1 MIAACGEA
9 LVDFT
14 AAASVGGERAFVALP
29 GGSPCNVAVGIA
41 RLRTPAAF
49 VGKLSTD
56 YFGELLRA
64 HLAASGVS
72 LRWAARGDQPS
83 ALAFVIPRD
92 RQGRKGQA
100 REGQAQGQA
109 HDFAFYGDD
118 TADRNF
124 TLADAPT
131 EFPDDVAALHFGS
144 YSLVLGKSDRAYA
157 ALMQRER
164 RRRVISLD
172 PNVRPTLFPNRAEYR
187 RRIERLVGFAHLVKA
202 SADDLEWLYPGE
214 LPLESAARW
223 LGIGASVVAVTLGAD
238 GAVAMAADG
247 RSVHS
252 RGIAVNVADT
262 VGAGDA
268 FTAGLLAYLHNAGW
282 LRAGALA
289 GITHHALE
297 AALARA
303 NLNAARACGR
313 QGAGE
318 WAC

>member
-9 LVDFT
+9 LIDFT
-14 AAASVGGERAFVALP
+14 AAASVGGERAFAALP

-41 RLRTPAAF
+41 QLRTPAAF

-64 HLAASGVS
+64 HLEASGVGM
-72 LRWAARGDQPS
+72 RWVTRGEQPS
-83 ALAFVIPRD
+83 ALAFVMPRD
-92 RQGRKGQA
+92 GQGREGQA
-100 REGQAQGQA
+100 REQQAQGQA

-124 TLADAPT
+124 TLSDAPAA
-131 EFPDDVAALHFGS
+131 FPDDVAALHFGS
-144 YSLVLGKSDRAYA
+144 YSLALGKSDRAYA
-157 ALMQRER
+157 ALMERER
-164 RRRVISLD
+164 CRRVISLD
-172 PNVRPTLFPNRAEYR
+172 PNVRPSLFSDRAEYR

-214 LPLESAARW
+214 TPLAAAARW
-223 LGIGASVVAVTLGAD
+223 LGMGASVVAVTLGAD
-238 GAVAMAADG
+238 GAVAMSAGG
-247 RSVHS
+247 RRAVS
-252 RGIAVNVADT
+252 RGIAVDVIDT

-297 AALARA
+297 AALSRA

-318 WAC
+318 WAV

>member
-1 MIAACGEA
+1 MIASCGEA

-14 AAASVGGERAFVALP
+14 AATACGERAFVALP

-64 HLAASGVS
+64 HLTASGVS
-72 LRWAARGDQPS
+72 MRWVARGEQPS
-83 ALAFVIPRD
+83 ALAFVIPRN
-92 RQGRKGQA
+92 RQGRNGQG
-100 REGQAQGQA
+100 REGQA

-124 TLADAPT
+124 TLADAPDAFSD
-131 EFPDDVAALHFGS
+131 EVAALHFGS

-157 ALMQRER
+157 ALMERECS
-164 RRRVISLD
+164 RRVISLD
-172 PNVRPTLFPNRAEYR
+172 PNVRPVLFSDRAEYR
-187 RRIERLVGFAHLVKA
+187 RRIERLAGFAHLVKA

-214 LPLESAARW
+214 QPLEAAARW
-223 LGIGASVVAVTLGAD
+223 LRRGPSVVVVTLGAD
-238 GAVAMAADG
+238 GAVAMTAGG
-247 RSVHS
+247 RRAHS
-252 RGIAVNVADT
+252 RGIAVDVADT

-268 FTAGLLAYLHNAGW
+268 FSAGMLAYLHNAGW
-282 LRAGALA
+282 LRVGALA
-289 GITHHALE
+289 GITHHAIE
-297 AALARA
+297 TGLARA
-303 NLNAARACGR
+303 NLNAARVCGQ

-318 WAC
+318 WAEGVR

>member
-1 MIAACGEA
+1 MIASCGEA
-9 LVDFT
+9 LIDFT
-14 AAASVGGERAFVALP
+14 AASVGGERAFVALP

-64 HLAASGVS
+64 HLEASGVS
-72 LRWAARGDQPS
+72 LRWAAQGDQPS
-83 ALAFVIPRD
+83 ALAFVIPRN
-92 RQGRKGQA
+92 RQRRKGQ
-100 REGQAQGQA
+100 EQGQA

-124 TLADAPT
+124 TLADAPAD
-131 EFPDDVAALHFGS
+131 FPDDVAALHFGS

-157 ALMQRER
+157 ALMQREH

-172 PNVRPTLFPNRAEYR
+172 PNVRPALFPDRAAYR
-187 RRIERLVGFAHLVKA
+187 RRIERLIGFAHLVKA

-214 LPLESAARW
+214 LPLDAAARW

-238 GAVAMAADG
+238 GAAAMAVGG
-247 RSVHS
+247 RSALS

-282 LRAGALA
+282 LRAEALA
-289 GITHHALE
+289 GITHNALE

-313 QGAGE
+313 RGAGE

>member
-1 MIAACGEA
+1 MIASCGEA

-14 AAASVGGERAFVALP
+14 AAAVGGERAFVALP

-64 HLAASGVS
+64 HLEASGVS

-83 ALAFVIPRD
+83 ALAFVIPRN
-92 RQGRKGQA
+92 RQGRKEQEQGQA
-100 REGQAQGQA
+100 DGQA

-124 TLADAPT
+124 TLADAPA
-131 EFPDDVAALHFGS
+131 EFPDDVSALHFGS

-157 ALMQRER
+157 ALMQREHP
-164 RRRVISLD
+164 RRVISLD
-172 PNVRPTLFPNRAEYR
+172 PNVRHALFPNRAEYR

-214 LPLESAARW
+214 LPLDAAARW
-223 LGIGASVVAVTLGAD
+223 LGMGASVVVVTLGAD
-238 GAVAMAADG
+238 GAAAMAAGG
-247 RSVHS
+247 RRALS

-268 FTAGLLAYLHNAGW
+268 FTAALLAYLHNAGW

-289 GITHHALE
+289 GITHRALE
-297 AALARA
+297 SALARA
-303 NLNAARACGR
+303 NLNAALACGR